1 MDKKI
6 LSVSGLVPGEIYVTI
21 EKNAGY
27 VFEFQDIEQ
36 IKSTFY
42 VYPASQ
48 YHGTAGNLVDNFGKY
63 VRASDRE
70 CYIFAVSK
78 IAGKYKDDGDTYSII

>member
-6 LSVSGLVPGEIYVTI
+6 LSISDLVPGEIYVTI

-27 VFEFQDIEQ
+27 VFEFQDIKQ
-36 IKSTFY
+36 IISTFY
-42 VYPASQ
+42 VYPAAKS
-48 YHGTAGNLVDNFGKY
+48 YGPAGNILDNFGKY
-63 VRASDRE
+63 TKASDRE
-70 CYIFAVSK
+70 CYIFAISK